1 MPMAKHGQPWLTL
14 LVGLLGVSA
23 VACAPSRAPDHLV
36 VGTKGA
42 ISSLDPA
49 KAYQT
54 RALQLIRALGD
65 PLYALSESGELI
77 PRLAAEPPQVSADGL
92 RVTVTLRDGVRFH
105 DGSPLDGEA
114 MAFSL
119 QRFRDGGGSLS
130 YLLDDV
136 TSITVVGPLA
146 LALELREPYAPFRN
160 LLSFAGLTPVP
171 ASAYAPCP
179 DGVPAAEATDADELC
194 LPADGFVGTGP
205 YRLVSRSAD
214 GTQHRLERFDGYW
227 GEPARSARIDL
238 VSLENSTALFG
249 ALKNGEVDVLLSS
262 SLEAEHQLELEKG
275 AAAGRF
281 ATASSPP
288 QTIEVLALA
297 TDRPPLDQVAAR
309 QALAHALPRSLL
321 STRAS
326 QGLNTPL
333 RSLIPDLFPA
343 AQPTWP
349 ALDIGKARQL
359 LTTAGYCQ
367 GNPLEVDFTYRSNV
381 PTDGLLALTW
391 QEFLAEHL
399 EDCLTMR
406 IDGLEST
413 TVYDQLDKGAF
424 SMVMYDWAP
433 DFLDPE
439 NYLRPMIG
447 CNVHE
452 GNICKEGDAVYGGV
466 FWFDDEAARLLEEQ
480 QNQAPDQRQDTLVA
494 LQERIAAGVPYIPV
508 WQGRNRAWSQASV
521 TGLGYDGSGWLRLDA
536 LGRPTPP

>member
-1 MPMAKHGQPWLTL
+1 MPMAKHGRTGLPL
-14 LVGLLGVSA
+14 LAGLLGLSA
-23 VACAPSRAPDHLV
+23 VACAPSRSPDHLV

-42 ISSLDPA
+42 ISSVDPA

-65 PLYALSESGELI
+65 PLYALSDTGELV
-77 PRLAAEPPQVSADGL
+77 PRLAAAPPRVSDDGL
-92 RVTVTLRDGVRFH
+92 RVSVTLRDGVRFH
-105 DGSPLDGEA
+105 DGSPLDAEA

-119 QRFRDGGGSLS
+119 RRFRDGGSLS

-136 TSITVVGPLA
+136 ASIRVAGPLE
-146 LALELREPYAPFRN
+146 LELELKEPYAPFRN

-171 ASAYAPCP
+171 ASAYGPCP
-179 DGVPAAEATDADELC
+179 DDGAAAETTDGLC

-205 YRLVSRSAD
+205 YRLVSRRAD

-227 GEPARSARIDL
+227 DEPARSTRIDL

-249 ALKNGEVDVLLSS
+249 ALKTGEVDVLLSS
-262 SLEAEHQLELEKG
+262 SLEAEHQLALEKG

-281 ATASSPP
+281 ATAASPP

-297 TDRPPLDQVAAR
+297 TDRPPLDQVAVR
-309 QALAHALPRSLL
+309 QALARALPRSLL
-321 STRAS
+321 SERVS

-349 ALDIGKARQL
+349 ELDVDEARQL
-359 LTTAGYCQ
+359 LTTAGYCR

-391 QEFLAEHL
+391 QEFLGENL
-399 EDCLTMR
+399 GDCLTLQV
-406 IDGLEST
+406 DGLEST
-413 TVYDQLDKGAF
+413 TVYDQLATGAF
-424 SMVMYDWAP
+424 TMVMYDWAP

-447 CNVHE
+447 CDEHE
-452 GNICKEGDAVYGGV
+452 GSVCKEGDVVYGGA
-466 FWFDDEAARLLEEQ
+466 FWFDEEAARLLEDQ
-480 QNQAPDQRQDTLVA
+480 QNQPPDQRRDTLVA

-508 WQGRNRAWSQASV
+508 WQGRNRAWSQSSV

-536 LGRPTPP
+536 LGR

>member
-1 MPMAKHGQPWLTL
+1 MPMAEHRHTWLPL
-14 LVGLLGVSA
+14 LVGLLGVTTA
-23 VACAPSRAPDHLV
+23 ACAPSRAPDHLV
-36 VGTKGA
+36 VGTRGA

-49 KAYQT
+49 KAHQT
-54 RALQLIRALGD
+54 RTLQLIRALGD
-65 PLYALSESGELI
+65 PLYALSDAGELV
-77 PRLAAEPPQVSADGL
+77 PRLAAVPPQVSDDGL
-92 RVTVTLRDGVRFH
+92 RVSVTLRDGVRFH
-105 DGSPLDGEA
+105 DGSPLDAEA

-136 TSITVVGPLA
+136 ASITVAGPLE
-146 LALELREPYAPFRN
+146 LELELQKPYAPFRN

-171 ASAYAPCP
+171 ASAYGPCP
-179 DGVPAAEATDADELC
+179 DGAAENEATDGLC

-205 YRLVSRSAD
+205 YRLVSRRAD

-227 GEPARSARIDL
+227 DDPARSRRLDL

-281 ATASSPP
+281 ATAASPP

-297 TDRPPLDQVAAR
+297 TDRPPLEQVAVR

-321 STRAS
+321 SERAS

-349 ALDIGKARQL
+349 DLDIDEARQL

-367 GNPLEVDFTYRSNV
+367 GTILEVDFTYRSNV

-391 QEFLAEHL
+391 QEFLAEQL
-399 EDCLTMR
+399 GDCLTLE

-413 TVYDQLDKGAF
+413 TVYDQLATGAF
-424 SMVMYDWAP
+424 AMVMYDWAP

-447 CNVHE
+447 CDVQE
-452 GNICKEGDAVYGGV
+452 GSVCKEGDAVYGGV
-466 FWFDDEAARLLEEQ
+466 FWFDDEAAQLLEDQ
-480 QNQAPDQRQDTLVA
+480 QNQPPEQRQVTLVA

-508 WQGRNRAWSQASV
+508 WQSRNRAWSQSSV

-536 LGRPTPP
+536 LGR

>member
-1 MPMAKHGQPWLTL
+1 MAKREQPWPL
-14 LVGLLGVSA
+14 LLAVLLGVGA
-23 VACAPSRAPDHLV
+23 TACAPTRAPDHLV
-36 VGTKGA
+36 VGVKGA
-42 ISSLDPA
+42 ISALDPA

-54 RALQLIRALGD
+54 RPLQLIRVLGD
-65 PLYALSESGELI
+65 PLYALSETGELI
-77 PRLAAEPPQVSADGL
+77 PRLAAAPPQVSADGL

-105 DGSPLDGEA
+105 DDSPLDAEA

-136 TSITVVGPLA
+136 ESITVTGPLE
-146 LALELREPYAPFRN
+146 LELELRKPYTPFRN

-171 ASAYAPCP
+171 ASAYEPCP
-179 DGVPAAEATDADELC
+179 VDGSAETEAANELC

-227 GEPARSARIDL
+227 GEPARSARLDL

-262 SLEAEHQLELEKG
+262 SLEAEHQLELEKE
-275 AAAGRF
+275 AAAGRL

-297 TDRPPLDQVAAR
+297 TDRPPLDQVMVR

-321 STRAS
+321 SERAS
-326 QGLNTPL
+326 KGLNTPL

-349 ALDIGKARQL
+349 GLDIEQARQL

-367 GNPLEVDFTYRSNV
+367 GNPLAVKFTYRANV

-391 QEFLAEHL
+391 QEFLAEKL
-399 EDCLTMR
+399 GDCLAME

-424 SMVMYDWAP
+424 TMVMYNWAP

-447 CNVHE
+447 CDEHKGSV
-452 GNICKEGDAVYGGV
+452 CTKGDAVYGGV
-466 FWFDDEAARLLEEQ
+466 FWFDHEADRLLADQ
-480 QNQAPDQRQDTLVA
+480 QNQPPDQRQETLMA
-494 LQERIAAGVPYIPV
+494 LQERIAAGVPYIPI

-521 TGLGYDGSGWLRLDA
+521 TGLGYDGSGWLRLEA
-536 LGRPTPP
+536 LGR

>member
-1 MPMAKHGQPWLTL
+1 MAKQGKSGTRWLPL
-14 LVGLLGVSA
+14 LAGLLGLGA
-23 VACAPSRAPDHLV
+23 VACAPPRSPDHLV
-36 VGTKGA
+36 VGTRGA

-49 KAYQT
+49 NAYQT

-65 PLYALSESGELI
+65 PLYTLGDNGELV
-77 PRLAAEPPQVSADGL
+77 PRLAAEPPRVSADGL

-105 DGSPLDGEA
+105 DGTPLDAEA

-119 QRFRDGGGSLS
+119 RRFRDGGGNLA
-130 YLLDDV
+130 YLLKDNV
-136 TSITVVGPLA
+136 SSIKVVGPLE
-146 LALELREPYAPFRN
+146 LELKLKKPYAPFRN
-160 LLSFAGLTPVP
+160 VLSFAGLTPV
-171 ASAYAPCP
+171 AAGAYAPCP
-179 DGVPAAEATDADELC
+179 DGAAAVAATDLC

-205 YRLVSRSAD
+205 YRLVSRRGD
-214 GTQHRLERFDGYW
+214 GTQHRLERFDDYW
-227 GEPARSARIDL
+227 GEPARSSRLDL

-262 SLEAEHQLELEKG
+262 SLEAEHQLELEEG

-281 ATASSPP
+281 ATASSLP

-297 TDRPPLDQVAAR
+297 TNRPPLDRVVVR

-321 STRAS
+321 SERAS

-343 AQPTWP
+343 AQPAWP
-349 ALDIGKARQL
+349 ELDLDEARRL

-367 GNPLEVDFTYRSNV
+367 GNPLAVDFTYRSNV
-381 PTDGLLALTW
+381 PTDGILALTW
-391 QEFLAEHL
+391 KEFLAERL
-399 EDCLTMR
+399 GDCLTLQ

-413 TVYDQLDKGAF
+413 TVYDQLAKGAF

-433 DFLDPE
+433 DFPDPE

-447 CNVHE
+447 CDKHTGNVCTKGE
-452 GNICKEGDAVYGGV
+452 AVYGGV
-466 FWFDDEAARLLEEQ
+466 FWFNEEAVRLLYDQQSQPPEQ
-480 QNQAPDQRQDTLVA
+480 RRDTLVA
-494 LQERIAAGVPYIPV
+494 LQERIAAGAPYIPV

-521 TGLGYDGSGWLRLDA
+521 TGLGYDGSGWLRLDN
-536 LGRPTPP
+536 LGR

>member
-1 MPMAKHGQPWLTL
+1 MAKHGRTGLSL
-14 LVGLLGVSA
+14 LVGLLGLSA
-23 VACAPSRAPDHLV
+23 VACAPSRSPDHLV

-65 PLYALSESGELI
+65 PLYALSDTGELV
-77 PRLAAEPPQVSADGL
+77 PRLAAAPPRVSDDGL
-92 RVTVTLRDGVRFH
+92 RVAVTLRDGVRFH
-105 DGSPLDGEA
+105 DGSPLDAEA

-119 QRFRDGGGSLS
+119 QRFRDGGGSLG
-130 YLLDDV
+130 YLLADV
-136 TSITVVGPLA
+136 ASITVVGPLEVE
-146 LALELREPYAPFRN
+146 LELQKPYAPFRN

-171 ASAYAPCP
+171 ATAYAPCP
-179 DGVPAAEATDADELC
+179 DGVAENEATDGLC

-205 YRLVSRSAD
+205 YRLVSRRAD
-214 GTQHRLERFDGYW
+214 GTQHRLERFDNYW
-227 GEPARSARIDL
+227 DDPARSTRIDL

-249 ALKNGEVDVLLSS
+249 ALKTGEVDVLLSS

-275 AAAGRF
+275 AVAGRF

-297 TDRPPLDQVAAR
+297 TDRPPLEQVAVR

-321 STRAS
+321 SERAS

-333 RSLIPDLFPA
+333 RSLIPDLFAA

-349 ALDIGKARQL
+349 DLDLDEARQL

-367 GNPLEVDFTYRSNV
+367 GSPLAVDFTYRSNV

-399 EDCLTMR
+399 GDCLTLQV
-406 IDGLEST
+406 DGLEST

-433 DFLDPE
+433 DFPDPE

-447 CNVHE
+447 CDVHE
-452 GNICKEGDAVYGGV
+452 GNVCKEGDAVYGGV
-466 FWFDDEAARLLEEQ
+466 FWFDDEAAQLLEDQ
-480 QNQAPDQRQDTLVA
+480 QNQPPEQRQATLVA

-508 WQGRNRAWSQASV
+508 WQGRNRAWSQSSV
-521 TGLGYDGSGWLRLDA
+521 TGLGYDGSGWLRFDA
-536 LGRPTPP
+536 LGR

>member
-1 MPMAKHGQPWLTL
+1 MAKHGQNWLPL
-14 LVGLLGVSA
+14 LAGLLGLGA
-23 VACAPSRAPDHLV
+23 VACAPSRSPDHLV

-65 PLYALSESGELI
+65 PLYALSETGELI
-77 PRLAAEPPQVSADGL
+77 PHLAAAPPQVSADGL
-92 RVTVTLRDGVRFH
+92 RVAVTLRDGVRFH
-105 DGSPLDGEA
+105 DGTLLDA
-114 MAFSL
+114 KALAFSL
-119 QRFRDGGGSLS
+119 QRFRDGGGNLS

-136 TSITVVGPLA
+136 AAIRVVGPLE
-146 LALELREPYAPFRN
+146 LELELQKPYAPFRN

-171 ASAYAPCP
+171 ASAYGPCP
-179 DGVPAAEATDADELC
+179 DGAAADETTDELC

-214 GTQHRLERFDGYW
+214 GTQHRLERFDDYW
-227 GEPARSARIDL
+227 GDPARSARLDL

-249 ALKNGEVDVLLSS
+249 ALKTGEVDVLLSS

-297 TDRPPLDQVAAR
+297 TDRPPLDQTVVR
-309 QALAHALPRSLL
+309 RALAHALPRTLL
-321 STRAS
+321 SERAS
-326 QGLNTPL
+326 QGLNAPL

-343 AQPTWP
+343 AQPAWP
-349 ALDIGKARQL
+349 ALDPDQARRL

-367 GNPLEVDFTYRSNV
+367 GKPLEVDFTYRSNV

-391 QEFLAEHL
+391 QEFLAEQL
-399 EDCLTMR
+399 GDCLTME

-424 SMVMYDWAP
+424 TMVMYDWSP
-433 DFLDPE
+433 DFPDPE

-447 CNVHE
+447 CDEYE
-452 GNICKEGDAVYGGV
+452 GSVCTKGDAVYGGV
-466 FWFDDEAARLLEEQ
+466 FWFDSGAAQLLEDQ
-480 QNQAPDQRQDTLVA
+480 QNQPPDQRQDTLVA
-494 LQERIAAGVPYIPV
+494 LQERIAAGAPYIPI
-508 WQGRNRAWSQASV
+508 WQGGNRAWSQVSV
-521 TGLGYDGSGWLRLDA
+521 TGLDYDGSGWLRLDA
-536 LGRPTPP
+536 LGR

>member
-1 MPMAKHGQPWLTL
+1 MARHEQPWPL
-14 LVGLLGVSA
+14 LLAGLLGMGA
-23 VACAPSRAPDHLV
+23 TACAPPRPPDHLV

-42 ISSLDPA
+42 IGSLDPA

-54 RALQLIRALGD
+54 RALQLVRALGD
-65 PLYALSESGELI
+65 PLYALSESGALI

-105 DGSPLDGEA
+105 DGSPLDAEA

-119 QRFRDGGGSLS
+119 QRFRDGGGPLS

-136 TSITVVGPLA
+136 ESITVTGPLELE
-146 LALELREPYAPFRN
+146 LALQKPYAPFRN

-171 ASAYAPCP
+171 AGAYGPCP
-179 DGVPAAEATDADELC
+179 DGAAADETTDGLC

-214 GTQHRLERFDGYW
+214 GTQHRLERFDDYW
-227 GEPARSARIDL
+227 DEPARSARLDL

-249 ALKNGEVDVLLSS
+249 ALKSGEVDVLLSS

-297 TDRPPLDQVAAR
+297 TDRPPLDQVAVR
-309 QALAHALPRSLL
+309 RALAHALPRFLL
-321 STRAS
+321 SERAS

-343 AQPTWP
+343 ARPTWP
-349 ALDIGKARQL
+349 SLDVDQARQL

-367 GNPLEVDFTYRSNV
+367 GNPLPVDFTYRSNV

-391 QEFLAEHL
+391 QELLAEQL
-399 EDCLTMR
+399 GDCLTME

-424 SMVMYDWAP
+424 TMVMYDWAP

-447 CNVHE
+447 CDEHE
-452 GNICKEGDAVYGGV
+452 GSVCTEGDAVYGGV
-466 FWFDDEAARLLEEQ
+466 FWFDDEAARLLADQ
-480 QNQAPDQRQDTLVA
+480 QNQPPDQRRDTLVT
-494 LQERIAAGVPYIPV
+494 LQERIAAGAPYIPV

-536 LGRPTPP
+536 LGRSTRP

>member
-1 MPMAKHGQPWLTL
+1 MAKYGRPWLSL
-14 LVGLLGVSA
+14 LAILLGLSA
-23 VACAPSRAPDHLV
+23 VGCARSRAPDHLV

-42 ISSLDPA
+42 INSLDPA
-49 KAYQT
+49 QAYQS

-65 PLYALSESGELI
+65 PLYTLNESGELV
-77 PRLAAEPPQVSADGL
+77 PSLAAEPPQVSADGL
-92 RVTVTLRDGVRFH
+92 RVTVMLRDGVRFH
-105 DGSPLDGEA
+105 DGTPLDGEA

-136 TSITVVGPLA
+136 ASITVVGPLT
-146 LALELREPYAPFRN
+146 LELGLAKPYAPFRN

-179 DGVPAAEATDADELC
+179 DGGAAAETTDGLC

-227 GEPARSARIDL
+227 GEPARSARLDL

-249 ALKNGEVDVLLSS
+249 ALKTGEVDVLLSS

-275 AAAGRF
+275 ATAGRF

-297 TDRPPLDQVAAR
+297 TNRPPLEQVVVR

-343 AQPTWP
+343 ARPTWP
-349 ALDIGKARQL
+349 ALDIDEARRL

-391 QEFLAEHL
+391 QEFLSEQL
-399 EDCLTMR
+399 GDCLTLV

-447 CNVHE
+447 CDVGE
-452 GNICKEGDAVYGGV
+452 GSVCQQGDTVYGGV
-466 FWFDDEAARLLEEQ
+466 FWFDEQVDQLLDAQ
-480 QNQAPDQRQDTLVA
+480 QNQPPDQRQDTLAA
-494 LQERIAAGVPYIPV
+494 LQERIAAGVPYIPI
-508 WQGRNRAWSQASV
+508 WQGRNRAWSQRSV
-521 TGLGYDGSGWLRLDA
+521 TGLGYDGSGWLRLDS
-536 LGRPTPP
+536 LGR

>member
-1 MPMAKHGQPWLTL
+1 MAKHGRSWLLL
-14 LVGLLGVSA
+14 LVGLLGVSTA
-23 VACAPSRAPDHLV
+23 ACAPSRAPDHLV

-65 PLYALSESGELI
+65 PLYVLSETGELV
-77 PRLAAEPPQVSADGL
+77 PRLAAAPPQVSDDGL
-92 RVTVTLRDGVRFH
+92 RVTVTLRDGVQFH
-105 DGSPLDGEA
+105 DETPLDAEA

-136 TSITVVGPLA
+136 ASITVVGPLA
-146 LALELREPYAPFRN
+146 LELELKKPYAPFRN
-160 LLSFAGLTPVP
+160 LLSFAGLTPVA
-171 ASAYAPCP
+171 ASAYGPCP
-179 DGVPAAEATDADELC
+179 EGVAENDTADGLC
-194 LPADGFVGTGP
+194 LPSDGFVGTGP
-205 YRLVSRSAD
+205 YRLVSRRAD
-214 GTQHRLERFDGYW
+214 GTQHRLERFDDYW
-227 GEPARSARIDL
+227 GDSARSSRIDL

-249 ALKNGEVDVLLSS
+249 ALKTGEVDVLLSS

-275 AAAGRF
+275 AAAGRY

-297 TDRPPLDQVAAR
+297 TDRPPLDQVAVR

-333 RSLIPDLFPA
+333 RSLIPDLFAA
-343 AQPTWP
+343 AQPAWP
-349 ALDIGKARQL
+349 ELDIDEARQL

-367 GNPLEVDFTYRSNV
+367 GNPLQVEFTYRSNV

-391 QEFLAEHL
+391 QEFLAENL
-399 EDCLTMR
+399 GDCLTMEV
-406 IDGLEST
+406 DGLEST

-424 SMVMYDWAP
+424 AMVMYDWAP

-447 CNVHE
+447 CDEHE
-452 GNICKEGDAVYGGV
+452 GSVCKEGDAVYGGV
-466 FWFDDEAARLLEEQ
+466 FWFDEEAAQLLEDQ
-480 QNQAPDQRQDTLVA
+480 QNQPPDQRQDTLVA

-508 WQGRNRAWSQASV
+508 WQGRNRAWSQSSV

-536 LGRPTPP
+536 LGR

>member
-1 MPMAKHGQPWLTL
+1 MPMAKYGWGWLPL
-14 LVGLLGVSA
+14 LVVLLGVSTA
-23 VACAPSRAPDHLV
+23 ACAPPRSPDHLV
-36 VGTKGA
+36 VGTKGT

-54 RALQLIRALGD
+54 RALQLVRTLGD
-65 PLYALSESGELI
+65 PLYVLSDAGALT
-77 PRLAAEPPQVSADGL
+77 PRLAAAAPRVSDDGL
-92 RVTVTLRDGVRFH
+92 RVSVTLRDGVRFH
-105 DGSPLDGEA
+105 DGSPLDAES

-119 QRFRDGGGSLS
+119 RRFRDGGGNLS

-136 TSITVVGPLA
+136 ASISVVGPLE
-146 LALELREPYAPFRN
+146 LELELKKPYAPFRN
-160 LLSFAGLTPVP
+160 LLSFAGFTPVP

-179 DGVPAAEATDADELC
+179 DGATENNEATDGLC
-194 LPADGFVGTGP
+194 LPTDGFVGTGP
-205 YRLVSRSAD
+205 YRLVSRRAD
-214 GTQHRLERFDGYW
+214 GTQHRLERFDNYW

-249 ALKNGEVDVLLSS
+249 ALKTGEVDVLLSS

-297 TDRPPLDQVAAR
+297 TDRPPLDQVVVR
-309 QALAHALPRSLL
+309 QALARALPRSLL

-333 RSLIPDLFPA
+333 RSLIPDLFSAARPA
-343 AQPTWP
+343 WP
-349 ALDIGKARQL
+349 ELDVDEAREL

-367 GNPLEVDFTYRSNV
+367 GNPLELDFTYRSNV

-391 QEFLAEHL
+391 QEFLAENL
-399 EDCLTMR
+399 GDCLTLQV
-406 IDGLEST
+406 DGLEST
-413 TVYDQLDKGAF
+413 TVYDQLATGAF
-424 SMVMYDWAP
+424 TMVMYDWAP

-447 CNVHE
+447 CDEHE
-452 GNICKEGDAVYGGV
+452 GSVCKEGDAVYGGV
-466 FWFDDEAARLLEEQ
+466 FWFDEEVAQLLEDQ
-480 QNQAPDQRQDTLVA
+480 QNQPPDQRRATLVA

-508 WQGRNRAWSQASV
+508 WQGRNRAWSQSSV
-521 TGLGYDGSGWLRLDA
+521 TGLDYDGSGWLRLDA
-536 LGRPTPP
+536 LGR

>member
-1 MPMAKHGQPWLTL
+1 MVRFGQTWLPL
-14 LVGLLGVSA
+14 LAGLLGVST

-42 ISSLDPA
+42 IGSLDPA
-49 KAYQT
+49 KAHQT
-54 RALQLIRALGD
+54 RALQLIRVLGD

-77 PRLAAEPPQVSADGL
+77 PRLAAAPPQVSADGL
-92 RVTVTLRDGVRFH
+92 LVTITLRDGVRFH
-105 DGSPLDGEA
+105 DGSPLDAEA

-136 TSITVVGPLA
+136 ASITVVDPLK
-146 LALELREPYAPFRN
+146 LELELQKPYAPFRN

-179 DGVPAAEATDADELC
+179 DGAAAAETKDEPKAELC

-205 YRLVSRSAD
+205 YRLVSRRAD
-214 GTQHRLERFDGYW
+214 GTQHRLERFDSYW

-249 ALKNGEVDVLLSS
+249 ALTNGEVDVLLSS

-297 TDRPPLDQVAAR
+297 TDRPPLDQVAVR

-343 AQPTWP
+343 AQPAWP
-349 ALDIGKARQL
+349 ELDIDEARQL

-399 EDCLTMR
+399 GDCLTMQ

-424 SMVMYDWAP
+424 SIVMYDWAP

-439 NYLRPMIG
+439 NYLQPMIG
-447 CNVHE
+447 CDVHE
-452 GNICKEGDAVYGGV
+452 GSVCKEGDAVYGGV
-466 FWFDDEAARLLEEQ
+466 FWFDDEAAQLLEDQ
-480 QNQAPDQRQDTLVA
+480 QNQPPDQRQVTLVA

-508 WQGRNRAWSQASV
+508 WQGRNRAWSQSSV
-521 TGLGYDGSGWLRLDA
+521 TGLGYDGSGWLRLGA
-536 LGRPTPP
+536 LGR

>member
-1 MPMAKHGQPWLTL
+1 MPMARHGKTWLPL

-23 VACAPSRAPDHLV
+23 VACARPRSPDHLV

-54 RALQLIRALGD
+54 RSLQLIRALGD
-65 PLYALSESGELI
+65 PLYALSEGGELV
-77 PRLAAEPPQVSADGL
+77 PRLAAEPPRVSADGL

-105 DGSPLDGEA
+105 DGTPLDAKA

-119 QRFRDGGGSLS
+119 QRFRDGGGSLA

-136 TSITVVGPLA
+136 ASIAVVGPLA
-146 LALELREPYAPFRN
+146 LELELQKPYAPFRN

-179 DGVPAAEATDADELC
+179 EGAASAEATDDLC
-194 LPADGFVGTGP
+194 LPSDGFVGTGP

-214 GTQHRLERFDGYW
+214 GTQHRLERFDDYW
-227 GEPARSARIDL
+227 DGPARSARIDL

-249 ALKNGEVDVLLSS
+249 ALKTGEVDVLLSS
-262 SLEAEHQLELEKG
+262 SLEAEHQLELEKA

-281 ATASSPP
+281 VTASSPP

-297 TDRPPLDQVAAR
+297 TDRPPLDQVVVR

-321 STRAS
+321 SERAS

-349 ALDIGKARQL
+349 ELDIDEARQL

-391 QEFLAEHL
+391 QEFLKERL

-413 TVYDQLDKGAF
+413 TVYDQLAKGAF

-433 DFLDPE
+433 DFPDPE

-447 CNVHE
+447 CDVHE
-452 GNICKEGDAVYGGV
+452 GSVCKEGDAVYGGV
-466 FWFDDEAARLLEEQ
+466 FWFDDEAAQLLDDQ
-480 QNQAPDQRQDTLVA
+480 QNQPPEQRQDTLVA
-494 LQERIAAGVPYIPV
+494 LQERIAAGAPYIPV
-508 WQGRNRAWSQASV
+508 WQGGNRAWSQSSV

-536 LGRPTPP
+536 LGR

>member
-1 MPMAKHGQPWLTL
+1 MAEHRQAWLSL
-14 LVGLLGVSA
+14 LVGLLGISA
-23 VACAPSRAPDHLV
+23 VACAPSRSPDHLV

-54 RALQLIRALGD
+54 RSLQLIRVLGD
-65 PLYALSESGELI
+65 PLYALSDAGELV
-77 PRLAAEPPQVSADGL
+77 PRLAAAPPQVSADGL
-92 RVTVTLRDGVRFH
+92 RVTITLRDGVRFH
-105 DGSPLDGEA
+105 DGSPLNAQA

-119 QRFRDGGGSLS
+119 QRFRNGGGSLS
-130 YLLDDV
+130 YLLEDV
-136 TSITVVGPLA
+136 ASITVVGPLE
-146 LALELREPYAPFRN
+146 LALELQKPYAPFRN

-171 ASAYAPCP
+171 ASAYEPCP
-179 DGVPAAEATDADELC
+179 DDGASAEIKSAEIKDGLC

-205 YRLVSRSAD
+205 YRLVSRRAD
-214 GTQHRLERFDGYW
+214 GTQHRLERFDDYW
-227 GEPARSARIDL
+227 DTPARSARIDL

-249 ALKNGEVDVLLSS
+249 ALKAGEVDVLLSS
-262 SLEAEHQLELEKG
+262 SLEAEHQLKLEKD

-297 TDRPPLDQVAAR
+297 TDRPPLDQVAVR
-309 QALAHALPRSLL
+309 QALARALPRSLL

-349 ALDIGKARQL
+349 ELDIDKARQL
-359 LTTAGYCQ
+359 LAAAGYCQ

-391 QEFLAEHL
+391 QEFLAKNL
-399 EDCLTMR
+399 GDCLTMQ

-413 TVYDQLDKGAF
+413 TVYDQWDKGAF
-424 SMVMYDWAP
+424 SMVIYDWAP

-439 NYLRPMIG
+439 NYLRPLIG
-447 CNVHE
+447 CDEHE
-452 GNICKEGDAVYGGV
+452 GSVCKEGDGV
-466 FWFDDEAARLLEEQ
+466 FWFDEEAAQLLEDQ
-480 QNQAPDQRQDTLVA
+480 QNQPPDQRRGTLAA

-508 WQGRNRAWSQASV
+508 WQGRNRAWSQSSV
-521 TGLGYDGSGWLRLDA
+521 TGLGYDGSGWLRLDT
-536 LGRPTPP
+536 LGR

>member
-1 MPMAKHGQPWLTL
+1 MPMAKCEQLWPL
-14 LVGLLGVSA
+14 LLAGLLGVGA
-23 VACAPSRAPDHLV
+23 TACAPSRAPDHLV
-36 VGTKGA
+36 VGAKGA
-42 ISSLDPA
+42 IASLDPA

-54 RALQLIRALGD
+54 RALQLIRVLGD
-65 PLYALSESGELI
+65 PLYALSETGELI
-77 PRLAAEPPQVSADGL
+77 PRLAATPPQVSADGL
-92 RVTVTLRDGVRFH
+92 RVAITLRDEVRFH
-105 DGSPLDGEA
+105 DGSPLDAEA

-136 TSITVVGPLA
+136 ESITVAGPLK
-146 LALELREPYAPFRN
+146 LELTLQKPYAPFRN

-171 ASAYAPCP
+171 ASAYGPCP
-179 DGVPAAEATDADELC
+179 GDRAGGTDTADDLC
-194 LPADGFVGTGP
+194 LSADGFVGTGP
-205 YRLVSRSAD
+205 YRLASRSAD
-214 GTQHRLERFDGYW
+214 GTQHRLERFDDYW
-227 GEPARSARIDL
+227 GEPARSTRLDL

-249 ALKNGEVDVLLSS
+249 ALKSGEVDVLLSS
-262 SLEAEHQLELEKG
+262 SLEAEHQLELEKE
-275 AAAGRF
+275 AAAGRL

-297 TDRPPLDQVAAR
+297 TNRPPLDQVAAR

-321 STRAS
+321 SRRAS

-349 ALDIGKARQL
+349 GLDIDQARQL
-359 LTTAGYCQ
+359 LTSAGYCQ
-367 GNPLEVDFTYRSNV
+367 GNPLTVEFTYRSNV

-391 QEFLAEHL
+391 QEFLAEEL
-399 EDCLTMR
+399 GDCLTME
-406 IDGLEST
+406 IDGREST
-413 TVYDQLDKGAF
+413 TVYDQLDTEAF
-424 SMVMYDWAP
+424 TMVMYDWAP

-447 CNVHE
+447 CDEHE
-452 GNICKEGDAVYGGV
+452 GSVCTAGDAVYGGV
-466 FWFDDEAARLLEEQ
+466 FWFDHVAARLLADQ
-480 QNQAPDQRQDTLVA
+480 QNQPPDQRQDTLMA
-494 LQERIAAGVPYIPV
+494 LQERIAAGVPYIPI

-536 LGRPTPP
+536 LGR